1 MNARGHSQ
9 FSRPLPWCWQQ
20 KCAVKERRRL
30 ILLQDEYMSDPAE
43 REAVNLLEFE
53 AALLAG
59 DPHRCVVQQ
68 PQRPQPSANA
78 ASLTQLW
85 PRAEQPLQWHPCL
98 TWLENHRHA
107 QRILNYE
114 TFRTGEPAMSFLQAV
129 FGHEMLGERVSKAN
143 HSTAVIPVL
152 FWEVWDRIPGR
163 SNDCQRSLQIFSA
176 IALVLAAEV
185 LKSLQDTK
193 SEVLSIML
201 PHAQMRAVPFG
212 FWNCQCKWMVGAI
225 STILAR
231 TCASLTTSPWRH
243 MMLSQPILTCWCTT

>member
-1 MNARGHSQ
+1 MSFLQAVVGHEMLGERVSKANHSTAVIQSCFGRSGIGFLDEAMNARGHSQ

-163 SNDCQRSLQIFSA
+163 SNECPRSLTIFSA

-185 LKSLQDTK
+185 RCQ
-193 SEVLSIML
+193 
-201 PHAQMRAVPFG
+201 RAP
-212 FWNCQCKWMVGAI
+212 Q
-225 STILAR
+225 THPLAG
-231 TCASLTTSPWRH
+231 
-243 MMLSQPILTCWCTT
+243 